1 MASVTLL
8 RNTFLSDACN
18 SAALGSVSAV
28 KQCYSVMVAYR
39 SAGDTINF
47 GKAECSDFLDK
58 FSLLYIV
65 SIHGTAVVKSGSG
78 QHLYNCSSLK
88 CN

>member
-8 RNTFLSDACN
+8 RNTVLSVACN

-28 KQCYSVMVAYR
+28 KQCCSVMVAYR
-39 SAGDTINF
+39 SAGTINF
-47 GKAECSDFLDK
+47 GKAECSNFPDK

-78 QHLYNCSSLK
+78 QHLYSCSSLK